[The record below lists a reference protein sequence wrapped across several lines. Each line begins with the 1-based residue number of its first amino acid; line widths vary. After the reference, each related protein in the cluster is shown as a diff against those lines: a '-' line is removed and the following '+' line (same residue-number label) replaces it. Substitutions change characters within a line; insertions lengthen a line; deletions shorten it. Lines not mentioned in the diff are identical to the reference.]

1 MIRMGL
7 FLTLIMVTINAGL
20 FLTGDIVISS
30 TNNPFVTLPVEL
42 NQFQDVSADVNIVAA
57 PVTIFGVP
65 TQITEFAG
73 LVISTVSSA
82 VEIINIIVFLLT
94 GSIQLIQLIDPS
106 SAWGLVILAPI
117 ATIQIF
123 YIVFML
129 IEIIR
134 AIRSIIG
141 G

>member
-20 FLTGDIVISS
+20 FLTGDIIISG
-30 TNNPFVTLPVEL
+30 TNNPFITLPAEL
-42 NQFQDVSADVNIVAA
+42 NQFQDVDANVNIVPP

-73 LVISTVSSA
+73 LVISTVASA
-82 VEIINIIVFLLT
+82 VEIINIIIFLLT